1 MSYVIHGA
9 TGAQGGPLLACLTQ
23 SGKRAVAAVRDTSV
37 VKDVPAIAVDNASVD
52 SLVAAYQ
59 GAEGVFIHLPVV
71 AEADRLQ
78 YARNIAQA
86 IGRAKPQRV
95 VISTSG
101 WVVDEPSSPLQNP
114 PESAIST
121 LIREVQQTGV
131 SLAVVAPRLFF
142 ENLLLPVVLGPV
154 KSDGVLR
161 YPLRADYA
169 VSWCSHLDV
178 AEAAERLLLDTSVT
192 GMVGVGQS
200 PGVTGNDLAEGFSG
214 YLGRPVSF
222 SSLAPEAFGEM
233 IAPLFGAGAAA
244 GVVAGYQ
251 AQAQVTANAIAQD
264 TSAQRLLGLTPR
276 TLQHWL
282 AEISA

>member
-1 MSYVIHGA
+1 M
-9 TGAQGGPLLACLTQ
+9 P
-23 SGKRAVAAVRDTSV
+23 AV
-37 VKDVPAIAVDNASVD
+37 AVDNASVD
-52 SLVAAYQ
+52 SLATAYE
-59 GAEGVFIHLPVV
+59 GAKGVFIHLPVV

-86 IGRAKPQRV
+86 IGRAKPRRV

-101 WVVDEPSSPLQNP
+101 WVVDEPNSPLQNP
-114 PESAIST
+114 PDSAIAT

-142 ENLLLPVVLGPV
+142 ENLLNPVVLGPV
-154 KSDGVLR
+154 KSEGVLR
-161 YPLRADYA
+161 YPLRGDYP
-169 VSWCSHLDV
+169 VSWSSHLDIAAV
-178 AEAAERLLLDTSVT
+178 AERLLMDASVT
-192 GMVGVGQS
+192 GVVGVGQS
-200 PGVTGNDLAEGFSG
+200 PAITGVDLAEGFSS
-214 YLGRPVSF
+214 YLSRPVSF

-251 AQAQVTANAIAQD
+251 AQAQASANAIAQD

-276 TLQHWL
+276 SLPQWL
-282 AEISA
+282 AEMSA